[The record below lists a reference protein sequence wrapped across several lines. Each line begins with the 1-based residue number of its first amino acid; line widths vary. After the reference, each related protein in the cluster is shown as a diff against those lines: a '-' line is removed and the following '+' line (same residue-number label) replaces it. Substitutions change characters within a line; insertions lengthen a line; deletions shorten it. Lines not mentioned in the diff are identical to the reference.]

1 MKSTVE
7 TLAEAFAQER
17 QSHENTRAA
26 IDKFVAII
34 LADAERLGITHG
46 PGISI
51 EEVYRAILNRL
62 AEPKVA

>member
-17 QSHENTRAA
+17 QSHESTRAA
-26 IDKFVAII
+26 IDKFVTII
-34 LADAERLGITHG
+34 LEDAAKLGIKHL
-46 PGISI
+46 PGQSI

-62 AEPKVA
+62 GEAKGT